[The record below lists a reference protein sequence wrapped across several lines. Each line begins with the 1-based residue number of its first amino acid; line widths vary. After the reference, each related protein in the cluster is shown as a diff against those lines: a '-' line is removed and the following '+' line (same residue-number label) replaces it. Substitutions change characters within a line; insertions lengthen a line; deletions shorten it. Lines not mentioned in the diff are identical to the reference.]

1 MMGYFNLAELM
12 PNENKL
18 RNYFRYGGSLT
29 SPPCTSGLIWTV
41 FDHKIPISHNQVSLT
56 LNLILNALYFVTLKW
71 NFSNQLN
78 FYDITYFK
86 NFSPTR

>member
-1 MMGYFNLAELM
+1 MNKLKFTSFLLILYKKGEMMGYFNLAELM
-12 PNENKL
+12 PNENNL

-56 LNLILNALYFVTLKW
+56 LNLILNAQFILCNT
-71 NFSNQLN
+71 
-78 FYDITYFK
+78 
-86 NFSPTR
+86 